1 MAPAGADQR
10 AFGWTRPPWFDRLG
24 AEHAAFRERAGLIDL
39 SSFGKIEVMGPARS
53 PCSSASATTGST
65 DRWVVVYT
73 QFLNRRGGIVADVT
87 VTRLGEDRFRVTTG
101 SATVDADLGWI
112 RMHVRPEDGR
122 VELREV
128 SDELAVIGLWG
139 PLAREVLG
147 AVTDGDVSNEAFPF
161 LTSREL
167 HVGRAPVVAQRIS
180 WVGELG
186 WELWIEPGWAV
197 TVWDRLFEA
206 GRPFGVEPCGYRAL
220 DGLRLERGYRAYG
233 TDLTAADTPDEAG
246 LAFCVDISKA
256 FVGRDAILSAR
267 QTEPSPTRLRTLLIV
282 GERYLPIF
290 GAKP

>member
-1 MAPAGADQR
+1 M
-10 AFGWTRPPWFDRLG
+10 
-24 AEHAAFRERAGLIDL
+24 
-39 SSFGKIEVMGPARS
+39 
-53 PCSSASATTGST
+53 
-65 DRWVVVYT
+65 YT

-87 VTRLGEDRFRVTTG
+87 VTRLGEDHFRVTTG

-167 HVGRAPVVAQRIS
+167 RVGGAPVVAQRMS

-186 WELWIEPGWAV
+186 WELWIRTGMGGRRVGSALRGRSAVRGGAVRVPGA
-197 TVWDRLFEA
+197 
-206 GRPFGVEPCGYRAL
+206 
-220 DGLRLERGYRAYG
+220 RGPA
-233 TDLTAADTPDEAG
+233 T
-246 LAFCVDISKA
+246 
-256 FVGRDAILSAR
+256 
-267 QTEPSPTRLRTLLIV
+267 
-282 GERYLPIF
+282 
-290 GAKP
+290 